1 MPVPGTPGAGPG
13 ISSGMQMVPSG
24 RWNGLVVGQE
34 PGGAASSTS
43 AAAQVAPPSSL
54 RVNRVRT
61 GRSRASSA
69 NM

>member
-1 MPVPGTPGAGPG
+1 
-13 ISSGMQMVPSG
+13 MQMVPSG

-43 AAAQVAPPSSL
+43 GAVQLAPPSSL
-54 RVNRVRT
+54 RVSSVRT